1 MSSILDIPE
10 NLQFPPDYK
19 SPPNFNHL
27 PFFDCIYARRSQES
41 NTSQEYGALNLGIE
55 AIHFLIQSLPPAG
68 SDYVAALEGTPV
80 QTRVFHWKCRQEAF
94 VDYLH
99 PYQTE
104 VRNHGAPE
112 QQEFI
117 RDVLDMTLYE
127 YIKSKSLIGEDAPQ
141 ISSED
146 TDEPSDDDE
155 YQDETFPEPAEAITI
170 LERIAQSHASTSVE
184 YVALQI
190 TIRALRYLIES
201 GEAPEFMRYV
211 DQMSKWKPSSVE

>member
-1 MSSILDIPE
+1 MSSISDIPE
-10 NLQFPPDYK
+10 NLEVPADYK

-41 NTSQEYGALNLGIE
+41 NTSQEYGAIDLGID
-55 AIHFLIQSLPPAG
+55 AIHFLISAQPPPG

-80 QTRVFHWKCRQEAF
+80 QTRVFHWMNRREAF

-112 QQEFI
+112 QQELI
-117 RDVLDMTLYE
+117 RDVLDMTLSE
-127 YIKSKSLIGEDAPQ
+127 YIKSKSLVIEEAPEL
-141 ISSED
+141 STED
-146 TDEPSDDDE
+146 TDEPSEDE
-155 YQDETFPEPAEAITI
+155 VEPSEVETFPEPAEAITI

-201 GEAPEFMRYV
+201 SEAPEFMRYV
-211 DQMSKWKPSSVE
+211 DQMSK